1 MQSRPERTHPLYGW
15 RAGSLLLAALAGV
28 ALAACARAA
37 RAQAPSPP
45 VRPDSGAVLR
55 GRVIRQSDGSPVAGA
70 DIILV
75 PSDRHAVTDSSG
87 AYRLDGV
94 RAGIALIQVRHVG
107 FDVARDTVNL
117 SADHE
122 NVRTYALAPQSA
134 SLDTVRAVAAGQQYL
149 SQRLRAFEE
158 RRASGQGGYFL
169 SDSIMRRNEGT
180 TLVNLVAGRVPGLMA
195 LAGKSLVSS
204 RKKCQ
209 GFTFLHSDTCS
220 KGAPDCFVTIY
231 LDGSLYYTPP
241 AAEPGGSTQL
251 VPPPDLTKAL
261 SINTLA
267 GAEFYADGASAPAG
281 MHSNDQ
287 GCGTLWLWTR
297 ER

>member
-1 MQSRPERTHPLYGW
+1 MQHRSGW
-15 RAGSLLLAALAGV
+15 VCRLNVLRGSIILLAAVSLDASV
-28 ALAACARAA
+28 AVVG
-37 RAQAPSPP
+37 AQTPSPAAHG
-45 VRPDSGAVLR
+45 DSGAVLR

-94 RAGIALIQVRHVG
+94 RAGLALIQVRHVG

-117 SADHE
+117 SAEHD
-122 NVRTYALAPQSA
+122 NVRTYALAPRSA
-134 SLDTVRAVAAGQQYL
+134 ALDTVRTVAGQPYL

-169 SDSIMRRNEGT
+169 SDSLLRRNEGT
-180 TLVNLVAGRVPGLMA
+180 TLANLVAGRVPGVMA

-241 AAEPGGSTQL
+241 AAEPGGSTQV
-251 VPPPDLTKAL
+251 VPPPDLTKAF

-267 GAEFYADGASAPAG
+267 GAEFYADGASAPPG

>member
-1 MQSRPERTHPLYGW
+1 MRVRSGRTHLPNGAW
-15 RAGSLLLAALAGV
+15 AWTASIALATV
-28 ALAACARAA
+28 ALIESPSVAKSQTPTSAAHA
-37 RAQAPSPP
+37 
-45 VRPDSGAVLR
+45 DSGAVLR
-55 GRVIRQSDGSPVAGA
+55 GRVVRQSDGSAIAGA
-70 DIILV
+70 EIVLV

-87 AYRLDGV
+87 AYRLEGLRV
-94 RAGIALIQVRHVG
+94 GMALVQVRHVG
-107 FDVARDTVNL
+107 FEVERDTVNVV
-117 SADHE
+117 ADHE

-134 SLDTVRAVAAGQQYL
+134 ALDTVRTVAAGQQYL

-158 RRASGQGGYFL
+158 RRTSGQGGYFL

-180 TLVNLVAGRVPGLMA
+180 TLASLVAGRVPGVTA

-209 GFTFLHSDTCS
+209 GFTFLHSDTCA
-220 KGAPDCFVTIY
+220 KGAADCFVTIY
-231 LDGSLYYTPP
+231 LDGVLYYTPP
-241 AAEPGGSTQL
+241 AAEPGGSPQL
-251 VPPPDLTKAL
+251 VPPPDLTRAF
-261 SINTLA
+261 SVSSLA
-267 GAEFYADGASAPAG
+267 GAEFYADGASAPPG